1 MSTVVISL
9 DKCGS
14 GLCAYSVEFKNPSI
28 VNGEVYYDSFVIKN
42 PKGKV
47 LTGKSMGIYPD
58 LRTRKQVLD
67 YAIDQLTKQLTS
79 ETVNV
84 KKSQPRSIV
93 ELDLKNKQYIIYD
106 GDYAYVTE
114 KGGSFTELMA
124 EHGFEADTVKAI
136 IEVGSYD
143 LVATGLTFVGVK

>member
-9 DKCGS
+9 SDPTIGID
-14 GLCAYSVEFKNPSI
+14 GYTVEFDNPRI
-28 VNGEVYYDSFVIKN
+28 VNGEVYYDDSVIKN
-42 PKGKV
+42 SKGMV
-47 LTGKSMGIYPD
+47 LTGKTIGPY
-58 LRTRKQVLD
+58 LHTRKQIFN
-67 YAIDQLTKQLTS
+67 YAIDQLTNQLTS

-114 KGGSFTELMA
+114 KGDSFTELMA